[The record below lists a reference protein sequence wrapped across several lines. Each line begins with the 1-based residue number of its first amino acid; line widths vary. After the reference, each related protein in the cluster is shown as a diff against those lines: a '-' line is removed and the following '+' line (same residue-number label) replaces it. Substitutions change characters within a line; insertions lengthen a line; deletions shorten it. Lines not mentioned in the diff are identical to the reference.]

1 MKLIENNIQTIITL
15 CKKHKVNK
23 LFVFGSILTNRF
35 NDDSDVDLVVDF
47 KKQKWKTTLITT
59 SILNIHWKIYS
70 EERLIY

>member
-1 MKLIENNIQTIITL
+1 MKLIENNNTD
-15 CKKHKVNK
+15 NYR
-23 LFVFGSILTNRF
+23 FVQETQGEQVVCVGSILTNRF